1 MAIAPVVSKS
11 GARRRKPA
19 GEAPALTVSRP
30 ELQIDGSD
38 REFRG
43 FVHGMLAFAAR
54 LEAVRSGFASLIG
67 LTGIQYTIL
76 ISVNHLE
83 RQGDVSVSM
92 IADHLHVS
100 GAFVTTETGKL
111 LKFGLLTKRPD
122 PQDGRRVCLSI
133 TRRGRDLLRRLAP
146 TQVQVNDV
154 LFEFLDAAEFRHF
167 RGMVDRM
174 TACGDRAVDLLD
186 YLAKQRDGTGT
197 FGGRPKS

>member
-1 MAIAPVVSKS
+1 MAIAAVVSKS

-19 GEAPALTVSRP
+19 REAPALTVSRP

-38 REFRG
+38 REFRA
-43 FVHGMLAFAAR
+43 FVHGLLVFAAR

-76 ISVNHLE
+76 ISVHHLE

-92 IADHLHVS
+92 IAEHLHVS

-111 LKFGLLTKRPD
+111 LKFGFLTKRPD
-122 PQDGRRVCLSI
+122 PEDGRRVCLSI
-133 TRRGRDLLRRLAP
+133 TRKGRDLLRRLAP
-146 TQVQVNDV
+146 TQVQINDV

-174 TACGDRAVDLLD
+174 TACGDRAVDLLE
-186 YLAKQRDGTGT
+186 YLAKQREGTGT
-197 FGGRPKS
+197 FGGRPKL